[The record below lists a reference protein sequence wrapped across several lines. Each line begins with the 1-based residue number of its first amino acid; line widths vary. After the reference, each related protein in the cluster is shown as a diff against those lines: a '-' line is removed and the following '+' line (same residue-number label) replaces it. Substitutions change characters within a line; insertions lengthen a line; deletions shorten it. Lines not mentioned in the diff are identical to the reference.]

1 MAGIARTSLN
11 EDLDLPYI
19 LALLIFALV
28 AYSTTFSTS
37 FFLDDISHIL
47 ENRAIRD
54 LHDLST
60 IFGYCKERFLIYLT
74 LAANYHFSRLEPM
87 SYHIFNFFIH
97 YTASIFL
104 YVLFIEFLKTPAM
117 EKVASPFLKKLA
129 ACLVAGIFLLHPLQT
144 ESVTYVIQ
152 RAESM
157 AGMFYLATLYFYV
170 RARLQKNAGAT
181 LRYGVL
187 TGLSALCATFSK
199 ETAVTL
205 PAMIAIFEVFL
216 FEASIKDV
224 LRNKI
229 FLVLLVPTAVVVFYK
244 LGPLLERNF
253 FYDPEIPFTRSQYL
267 LTQFSVL
274 LTYLRLF
281 FYPVGQNLDWDFPV
295 ATNFFAPETMLSFL
309 ALLVFFALAILAYGR
324 FRLLSLGI
332 VGFFVTLAP
341 TSSIIP
347 IKDVLFE
354 HRMYLAVG
362 FLAIGVVQVVFAALN
377 RIRQMPIK
385 IFSAAASCLL
395 VFSLLAGL
403 TFSRN
408 QVWGSEVS
416 LWGDAV
422 EKSPN
427 KYRPHLNYGLA
438 LYKSSHGSLEM
449 AKEQFEIAHRLCPEC
464 PKPIYNLSC
473 FYFDQGDY
481 QRALSV
487 ALKLLEQEPDS
498 KLLLHHLG
506 KISIKLERWE
516 EARTYLERV
525 IALPPDSKF
534 SRAYLDLLVVYLQL
548 DLRGEGVRLAEHMVS
563 LPDNSPDMNYYRGR
577 LFFELQDYDRARL
590 YFDRQVGD
598 EHAISSLL
606 MLGNIFYL
614 QGEYGKAQEVFQKIL
629 ERQPWSPA
637 AHYNLS
643 VIMERSNRLVEAR
656 RHLEIVVGIQALNL
670 APRIRLIGLYDH
682 LGEYGLRTQAIRSL
696 LGLRLDSAEFSFL
709 KGNEDRNLDVTLNGY
724 TERFL
729 TGNTGNSPR
738 RLEKTRAMI
747 ATLGEDLT
755 GAINWYEKYLPEVDD
770 YAEVKKVEKEILRL
784 ETILNG
790 GEEPLEIPA

>member
-1 MAGIARTSLN
+1 L
-11 EDLDLPYI
+11 
-19 LALLIFALV
+19 
-28 AYSTTFSTS
+28 
-37 FFLDDISHIL
+37 
-47 ENRAIRD
+47 
-54 LHDLST
+54 
-60 IFGYCKERFLIYLT
+60 
-74 LAANYHFSRLEPM
+74 
-87 SYHIFNFFIH
+87 
-97 YTASIFL
+97 ASIFL
-104 YVLFIEFLKTPAM
+104 YLLFIELLKTPAM
-117 EKVASPFLKKLA
+117 LEVESPFSKKLA
-129 ACLVAGIFLLHPLQT
+129 AFFAAGIFLLHPLQT

-157 AGMFYLATLYFYV
+157 AGMFYLATLYFYIK
-170 RARLQKNAGAT
+170 ARLGKTAGAT
-181 LRYGVL
+181 LRYGIL
-187 TGLSALCATFSK
+187 AGFSALGAAFSK
-199 ETAVTL
+199 ETGVTL
-205 PAMIAIFEVFL
+205 PAMIAIFEVLL
-216 FEASIKDV
+216 FETSIKEL

-229 FLVLLVPTAVVVFYK
+229 FLALLVPAALVVFYK
-244 LGPLLERNF
+244 LGPLLQRNF
-253 FYDPEIPFTRSQYL
+253 FYDPEIRFTREQYL

-281 FYPVGQNLDWDFPV
+281 FFPVGQNLDWDFPV
-295 ATNFFAPETMLSFL
+295 ASIFFAPVTVLSFL
-309 ALLVFFALAILAYGR
+309 ALLAMIALAFLIYRR

-332 VGFFVTLAP
+332 IGFFIILAP

-377 RIRQMPIK
+377 RVRQIPIK
-385 IFSAAASCLL
+385 FFLTAASCLL

-403 TFSRN
+403 TFARN

-416 LWGDAV
+416 LWRDTV

-449 AKEQFEIAHRLCPEC
+449 ARDQFEIAHRLCPEC

-481 QRALSV
+481 QRALGL
-487 ALKLLEQEPDS
+487 AIKLLEQEPDS

-506 KISIKLERWE
+506 KICIKLERWD

-525 IALPPDSKF
+525 MALPPDSKF
-534 SRAYLDLLVVYLQL
+534 SRAYLDLLVVYLKL
-548 DLRGEGVRLAEHMVS
+548 DLRGEAVSLAEYMAS
-563 LPDNSPDMNYYRGR
+563 LPDNSPDMDYYRGR

-590 YFDRQVGD
+590 YFQRQAGD
-598 EHAISSLL
+598 KYAIASLL

-614 QGEYGKAQEVFQKIL
+614 QGEYGKAQEAFEKIL
-629 ERQPWSPA
+629 DRRPWSPK

-643 VIMERSNRLVEAR
+643 VIMERSNRLAEAR
-656 RHLEIVVGIQALNL
+656 KHLEIVVGIQAFSL

-682 LGEYGLRTQAIRSL
+682 LGEYKLRSEAMRSL
-696 LGLRLDSAEFSFL
+696 LGLRSDSPEFSFL
-709 KGNEDRNLDVTLNGY
+709 KGKEDGDLDVTLHDYAG
-724 TERFL
+724 RFL
-729 TGNTGNSPR
+729 SGNAGNSPGG
-738 RLEKTRAMI
+738 LEKTKAMI
-747 ATLGEDLT
+747 ATLGGDLA

-770 YAEVKKVEKEILRL
+770 LEEINKVEKEILRL
-784 ETILNG
+784 ETILRG
-790 GEEPLEIPA
+790 GKEPLEVPA